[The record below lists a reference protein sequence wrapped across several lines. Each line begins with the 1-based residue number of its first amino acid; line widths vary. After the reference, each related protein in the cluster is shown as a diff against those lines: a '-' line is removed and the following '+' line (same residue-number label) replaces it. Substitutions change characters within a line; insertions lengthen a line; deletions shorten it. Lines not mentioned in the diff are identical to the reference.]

1 MGEPEREWNLSACG
15 LNCAKCDIYMA
26 SHGDEGMR
34 ASIVDWFRD
43 ERNVNLKPEQVRCEG
58 CMGDPERHWSP
69 DCGMMACAKERG
81 LAHCFQCGEFPC
93 SRNEEFSSDGIS
105 HHRRTIEN
113 SRRMKQMGLEAWKEE
128 QTRKGEIVF
137 CP

>member
-69 DCGMMACAKERG
+69 DWHGRPGAPLEPRLRDDGLRQGEGAGALLPVWRFPLQQER
-81 LAHCFQCGEFPC
+81 
-93 SRNEEFSSDGIS
+93 
-105 HHRRTIEN
+105 
-113 SRRMKQMGLEAWKEE
+113 
-128 QTRKGEIVF
+128 
-137 CP
+137 